1 MVTEVNDQNFETEVL
16 KSTTPVVVD
25 FWAPWCG
32 PCRMLGPVMDK
43 LSESYAGKVKFVKL
57 NVDDNRKTASNY
69 GVMSIPT
76 VIYLKG
82 GVKKD
87 STIGALPENAIRAK
101 VDALLS
107 S

>member
-1 MVTEVNDQNFETEVL
+1 MVTEVNDQNFDTEVL

-43 LSESYAGKVKFVKL
+43 LSESYSGKVKFVKL
-57 NVDDNRKTASNY
+57 NVDDNRKTASKY

-76 VIYLKG
+76 VIYMKS

-87 STIGALPENAIRAK
+87 STVGALPENAIRAK
-101 VDALLS
+101 VDGLLNG
-107 S
+107 